1 MPGTEAFQ
9 YALLRAMPSLDRR
22 ERVNVGVVVYSPRL
36 RFLSARTTVD
46 DRRLAVLDPGV
57 DLDGIRAHLEM
68 LERVAA
74 GEPSAGPIARLPR
87 RERFGWITAPSST
100 LVQPSSVHTGLCDDA
115 EATLE
120 RLFRA
125 LVAAPER

>member
-57 DLDGIRAHLEM
+57 ALDGIRAHLEM

-87 RERFGWITAPSST
+87 GERFGWITAPSST